1 MESCNSLIYTIH
13 VQLMARVLSQL
24 SSFLQSLTHSTH
36 TTSHAHVPHHAK
48 HDKQTSMLWALA
60 LYRVIYYS
68 MPWTPQLLRSV
79 LPAVTDST
87 NSRFDILRHSTY
99 TIQNILALRLYL
111 AGKMERV
118 PTITV
123 SLSLDRFNL

>member
-1 MESCNSLIYTIH
+1 
-13 VQLMARVLSQL
+13 MARVLSQL

-68 MPWTPQLLRSV
+68 IHEY
-79 LPAVTDST
+79 A
-87 NSRFDILRHSTY
+87 
-99 TIQNILALRLYL
+99 LALYR
-111 AGKMERV
+111 
-118 PTITV
+118 TITQCHGPLNSYV
-123 SLSLDRFNL
+123 LFYLLLQIARIPALIFCAILLY